1 MTPETQMAVLEAKLD
16 MIIQILNEEK
26 VESKEIH
33 KDLENSQEKLSKKLH
48 TFEKIQYGMGI
59 SLTAIIA
66 VGVAFLRKTTG
77 V

>member
-16 MIIQILNEEK
+16 MIINILNEEK

-33 KDLENSQEKLSKKLH
+33 KDLENNQEKLAKKLQ

-59 SLTAIIA
+59 SLTAVIA
-66 VGVAFLRKTTG
+66 VGIVFLRKVTG
-77 V
+77 I